1 MNASD
6 LVYSFALGLAAAL
19 NPCGFPLLP
28 AYLAIFLDGEDTA
41 VHARILRALRAA
53 AAMTSGFVLVF
64 AVAGLAVAAGL
75 RLGLAWTPYFTA
87 ALGLVLLVVGVFSVA
102 GKSVRLPVI
111 ALPFRSGKGPLAMAG
126 YGAAFAA
133 TSLGCTLPLFLA
145 AASPSVTEGAA
156 LAALTAAVAYAVGM
170 GIFVAACS
178 VVAALLGAEAVRV
191 AGRRFARFVPRIASV
206 LLIVVGVYLLAYGTR
221 LVVQPAGEHTL
232 STYVAGV
239 ADALGS
245 AVSAHPL
252 IIGATATL
260 IVVAALSGIAIA
272 RRRRTPTP
280 PEQQ

>member
-1 MNASD
+1 M
-6 LVYSFALGLAAAL
+6 AATL

-28 AYLAIFLDGEDTA
+28 AYLAVFLGEDA
-41 VHARILRALRAA
+41 ASLSGRLLRAVKASA
-53 AAMTSGFVLVF
+53 SMTAGFVAVF

-75 RLGLAWTPYFTA
+75 KLGLAWTPYFTA
-87 ALGLVLLVVGVFSVA
+87 ALGLVLLVVGIFGAA
-102 GKSVRLPVI
+102 GKELRLPAV
-111 ALPFRSGKGPLAMAG
+111 ALPFRSGRDAPAMAG

-145 AASPSVTEGAA
+145 AASPSVTAGAPLGALAAA
-156 LAALTAAVAYAVGM
+156 LAYALGM

-178 VVAALLGAEAVRV
+178 VVASLLGAEAVRI
-191 AGRRFARFVPRIASV
+191 AGRRITRYLPRIASWV
-206 LLIVVGVYLLAYGTR
+206 LIFVGIYLLAFGTR
-221 LVVQPAGEHTL
+221 LVVQPDAQRSL
-232 STYVAGV
+232 STYVAGA

-260 IVVAALSGIAIA
+260 VVLSALASIAIA
-272 RRRRTPTP
+272 RRRRTPNP